1 MRIAVIGSEGMLGR
15 DLAGFLA
22 GRHEVVGLDIGQIDI
37 RRREDTV
44 AAIAELK
51 PQLVINSAACVDVES
66 CEAEPER
73 AFQVNA
79 LGSQN
84 LALAA
89 ERIGAEYLYFS
100 SDYVFDGRS
109 GCDYDELVPPS
120 PVNQYGRSKLAGEVL
135 ACRVC
140 RRTYVV
146 RTAWLFGHRQ
156 GNYVERVLNAAD
168 REGVV
173 RMATDQLESPTY
185 TLHLADAVE
194 RLIQTGAY
202 GTYHVTSSGA
212 CTRLEFA
219 SFVLETAG
227 RREEVEELEA
237 AGLKRRA
244 ERPCRTVL
252 DCRLFELVTGHTMK
266 KWREGVRE
274 YLANRNWPGDR
285 PGPGDHPG
293 PGSRPAGAE
302 QAAGQSARQTR
313 RR

>member
-15 DLAGFLA
+15 DLAGFLS
-22 GRHEVVGLDIGQIDI
+22 GRHDVVGLDIGQIDI
-37 RRREDTV
+37 RRREDTI
-44 AAIAELK
+44 AKIAELK
-51 PQLVINSAACVDVES
+51 PRLIINSAACVDVEA

-89 ERIGAEYLYFS
+89 ERAGAEYLYFS

-135 ACRVC
+135 AVRVC
-140 RRTYVV
+140 RRSYVV
-146 RTAWLFGHRQ
+146 RTAWLFGHRE
-156 GNYVERVLNAAD
+156 GNYVERVLSAAD

-185 TLHLADAVE
+185 TLHLAEAVE
-194 RLIQTGAY
+194 QLIRTGAY
-202 GTYHVTSSGA
+202 GTYHVTSAGA

-219 SFVLETAG
+219 AFVLEACG
-227 RREEVEELEA
+227 RSEQAEELEA
-237 AGLKRRA
+237 AASARRA

-252 DCRLFELVTGHTMK
+252 DCRLFELVSGHTMK
-266 KWREGVRE
+266 EWREGVRA
-274 YLANRNWPGDR
+274 YLAHRRHSAGD
-285 PGPGDHPG
+285 GI
-293 PGSRPAGAE
+293 AGGGG
-302 QAAGQSARQTR
+302 QAASGGQADKPG
-313 RR
+313 

>member
-15 DLAGFLA
+15 DLTGFLGDRYEA
-22 GRHEVVGLDIGQIDI
+22 VGLDIEQIDI
-37 RRREDTV
+37 RLREDTI

-89 ERIGAEYLYFS
+89 ERSGAEYLYFS

-109 GCDYDELVPPS
+109 GCNYDELSPPS
-120 PVNQYGRSKLAGEVL
+120 PLNQYGRSKLAGEVL

-140 RRTYVV
+140 RRTYIV
-146 RTAWLFGHRQ
+146 RTAWLFGYRE
-156 GNYVERVLNAAD
+156 GNYVERVLSAAD

-185 TLHLADAVE
+185 TLHLAEAVE
-194 RLIQTGAY
+194 RLIRTGAY

-219 SFVLETAG
+219 AFVLEAAG
-227 RREEVEELEA
+227 RSEQVEELQA

-252 DCRLFELVTGHTMK
+252 DCRLFELVSGHSMK
-266 KWREGVRE
+266 NWREGVRE
-274 YLANRNWPGDR
+274 YLANRQYL
-285 PGPGDHPG
+285 
-293 PGSRPAGAE
+293 AGR
-302 QAAGQSARQTR
+302 GQPSKRG
-313 RR
+313 